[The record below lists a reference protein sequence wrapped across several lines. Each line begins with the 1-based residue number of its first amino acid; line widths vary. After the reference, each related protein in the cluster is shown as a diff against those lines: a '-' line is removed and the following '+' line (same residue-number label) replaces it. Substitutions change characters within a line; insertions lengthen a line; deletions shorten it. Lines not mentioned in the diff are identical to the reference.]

1 MRLHKEGYKVL
12 VWFVPVSLGIVLL
25 IMALW
30 PTLSIIHFILFPLIL
45 AMNAWAIAFFRVPG
59 RKVNLGLNHV
69 LSSADGKVVV
79 IEEVYENEF
88 FNERRMQ
95 VSVFMSPLNVHVN
108 WYPFDG
114 KVIYAKYH
122 PGKFLVAYHPKSS
135 ELNERTSIV
144 VERADG
150 KAILIRQIA
159 GLMARRI
166 VYKAK
171 KGDTAKQG
179 QEFGIIR
186 FGSRVDFFLPVD
198 ANIQVK
204 LGEKVRGQQTVIAK
218 L

>member
-25 IMALW
+25 VMTLW
-30 PTLSIIHFILFPLIL
+30 PALSIIHFMLFPLIL
-45 AMNAWAIAFFRVPG
+45 VLNVWAIAFFRVPG
-59 RKVNLGLNHV
+59 RKVNVGLNHV
-69 LSSADGKVVV
+69 LSAADGKVVV
-79 IEEVYENEF
+79 IEEVYEDEF
-88 FNERRMQ
+88 FKERRIQ
-95 VSVFMSPLNVHVN
+95 VSVFMSPFNVHVN

-114 KVIYAKYH
+114 KVRYAKYH

-150 KAILIRQIA
+150 KAILMRQIA

-166 VYKAK
+166 VYNAK
-171 KGDTAKQG
+171 MGDRAKQG
-179 QEFGIIR
+179 HEFGIIR
-186 FGSRVDFFLPVD
+186 FGSRVDFFLPLE

-204 LGEKVRGQQTVIAK
+204 LGEKVRGQQTVIAT

>member
-1 MRLHKEGYKVL
+1 MRLHKEGFKVL
-12 VWFVPVSLGIVLL
+12 VWFVPVSLGIILL
-25 IMALW
+25 IMSLW
-30 PTLSIIHFILFPLIL
+30 PVFSIIHFILFPLIL
-45 AMNAWAIAFFRVPG
+45 ALNVWAIAFFRVPG
-59 RKVNLGLNHV
+59 RKVNMALNHV
-69 LSSADGKVVV
+69 LSAADGKVVA
-79 IEEVYENEF
+79 IEEVFEDEF
-88 FNERRMQ
+88 FKERRIQ
-95 VSVFMSPLNVHVN
+95 VSVFMSPFNVHVN

-114 KVIYAKYH
+114 KVSYAKYH

-150 KAILIRQIA
+150 KAILMRQIA

-166 VYKAK
+166 VYNAK
-171 KGDTAKQG
+171 MGDRAKQG

-186 FGSRVDFFLPVD
+186 FGSRVDFFLPLE

-204 LGEKVRGQQTVIAK
+204 LGEKVRGQQTVIAT